1 MHQINLSIGK
11 NLSRIRKERGLSLD
25 KVSEM
30 TGVSK
35 AMLGQIERGESN
47 PTVTTLWKIANGL
60 RLSFSSLIKEEA
72 PSITIVSTDT
82 VDPIVEDDGKYRVY
96 SLFPF
101 HPKKQFEMFS
111 IVLEPGCIH
120 ESEAHHAGMEEYIMV
135 SAGTLEI
142 LLEQEI
148 YVVEQDSS
156 IHFQA
161 DRPHVYRNSGSSTV
175 KCFMVIHYPSE

>member
-1 MHQINLSIGK
+1 MHQLNLSIGK
-11 NLSRIRKERGLSLD
+11 NISRIRKERNLSLD

-60 RLSFSSLIKEEA
+60 HISFSSLIKEET
-72 PSITIVSTDT
+72 PFVTIVSKDHI
-82 VDPIVEDDGKYRVY
+82 DPITENEGKYQVFP
-96 SLFPF
+96 LFPF
-101 HPKKQFEMFS
+101 SPKKQFEMFS

-120 ESEAHHAGMEEYIMV
+120 ESEAHHAGVEEYIMV
-135 SAGTLEI
+135 CEGTLELRI
-142 LLEQEI
+142 DQEI
-148 YVVEQDSS
+148 YRVQPDQT

-161 DRPHVYRNSGSSTV
+161 DRPHLYRNSGSSTV
-175 KCFMVIHYPSE
+175 KCFMVIHYPS